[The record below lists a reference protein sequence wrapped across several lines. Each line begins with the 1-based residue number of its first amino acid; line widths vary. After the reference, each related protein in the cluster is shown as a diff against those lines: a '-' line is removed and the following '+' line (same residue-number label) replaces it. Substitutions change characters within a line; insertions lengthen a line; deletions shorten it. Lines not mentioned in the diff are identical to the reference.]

1 MISRRKTV
9 GQSQDTRDSIIRLTT
24 SINDRDW
31 SVFIFIDRL
40 EFWYLLQIVLTQ
52 VTQAIPDNRNQLKF
66 SFGIM
71 NPIPCCLT
79 LTWNWQLTMTNNAGN
94 WIKYWID
101 EIVKRM
107 KETVL
112 LTLSLSFLTFE
123 SSWWSICKTNNDDFP
138 LFYIHSFL
146 HSLMNPISFF
156 TFPGTSFT
164 STNTIVCRRWMKN
177 YITL

>member
-1 MISRRKTV
+1 MICIYIHRSV
-9 GQSQDTRDSIIRLTT
+9 GEPVSTANSP
-24 SINDRDW
+24 S
-31 SVFIFIDRL
+31 
-40 EFWYLLQIVLTQ
+40 Q

-66 SFGIM
+66 SFEIM

-101 EIVKRM
+101 EILKRM

-146 HSLMNPISFF
+146 HSLMNPIYFDQFHFIFYFSWHIIYEDLF
-156 TFPGTSFT
+156 
-164 STNTIVCRRWMKN
+164 
-177 YITL
+177 Y